1 MSEIDQLLRFE
12 VANSAVE
19 FRERAY
25 GDKDR
30 QEFLRDLLGL
40 ANAEVDG
47 PRYLFVGVS
56 DALGGDRSIV
66 GVSEADA
73 ARLHNL
79 ARRLAD
85 EFIEPLLDMQVDERM
100 INGERIVAIV
110 LRDCTD
116 PPYLLK
122 RNASSAMRVGSG
134 WIRRGTEFHRI
145 GRADLQRIFE
155 SKLLSRSAAA
165 QLRVGFAGRLVEQV
179 LHLPA
184 LPLEQL
190 PSEVASAKI
199 RQLLAAKQVVDEQCM
214 DDRTRMQRLVHAQ
227 LFGASGAYK
236 PESER
241 TLLQRLEQA
250 GEEHEAADRYY
261 AFEERAHKLNLV
273 IENVGRAPFEH
284 GMLVLDFPRM
294 DGFEVI
300 DRLWPPPDGQEPA
313 AAAYPTVD
321 VGPRTVRVQTTVG
334 SIAPGSR
341 SIAFDEP
348 LRLGIREAGAGNVV
362 PINFTLYGGS
372 VRAPISGALR
382 IHIDEPEQHRARAAI
397 NE

>member
-1 MSEIDQLLRFE
+1 MSEIDQLVRFE

-56 DALGGDRSIV
+56 DTLGGDRSIV
-66 GVSEADA
+66 GVPEADA
-73 ARLHNL
+73 ARLHKL
-79 ARRLAD
+79 TRRLVD
-85 EFIEPLLDMQVDERM
+85 DFIEPLLDLQVDERL
-100 INGERIVAIV
+100 IDGERVVAII

-134 WIRRGTEFHRI
+134 WIRRGTEFRRI

-155 SKLLSRSAAA
+155 SKLLSRSATAE
-165 QLRVGFAGRLVEQV
+165 LRIGFAGRLVEQV

-190 PSEVASAKI
+190 PSEVASGKI
-199 RQLLAAKQVVDEQCM
+199 RQLLAAKQVADEQCT
-214 DDRTRMQRLVHAQ
+214 DERTRMQRLVHAQ
-227 LFGASGAYK
+227 LFGASGAYQ

-241 TLLQRLEQA
+241 TLMQRLEQA
-250 GEEHEAADRYY
+250 SEEHEAADRYY
-261 AFEERAHKLNLV
+261 AFEERAHKVNLV
-273 IENVGRAPFEH
+273 VENVGRAPFEH
-284 GMLVLDFPRM
+284 GTLVLDFPRM

-300 DRLWPPPDGQEPA
+300 DRLWPPPDGPQPV

-321 VGPRTVRVQTTVG
+321 VGPRTVRVQTTV
-334 SIAPGSR
+334 SPIAPGSR
-341 SIAFDEP
+341 GMAFDEP
-348 LRLGIREAGAGNVV
+348 LRLGIREDGAGNVV

-382 IHIDEPEQHRARAAI
+382 IHIDEPEQRQVRAAS